1 MFTHHGVRITT
12 ETFQVLNELVVDRGP
27 SAYMSQLEL
36 FGDERHLT
44 TVQADG
50 LVVSTPTGS
59 TAYSLSAGGSIV
71 HPKSLGLLVT
81 PICPHNIFFRPM
93 LLPDSM
99 ELEVR
104 VPPTLPQHRPG
115 SAPPISWVLPTPII
129 NTSMWVL

>member
-1 MFTHHGVRITT
+1 LKSVNSTSDDLKAKESIKKDTPAKSIRFDSKAPEAIPVSSIPNGDDDEKSCYISSFTHNGLKVTS

-59 TAYSLSAGGSIV
+59 TAYSVGKF
-71 HPKSLGLLVT
+71 PKFPCHLTESKENR
-81 PICPHNIFFRPM
+81 H
-93 LLPDSM
+93 
-99 ELEVR
+99 
-104 VPPTLPQHRPG
+104 
-115 SAPPISWVLPTPII
+115 
-129 NTSMWVL
+129 